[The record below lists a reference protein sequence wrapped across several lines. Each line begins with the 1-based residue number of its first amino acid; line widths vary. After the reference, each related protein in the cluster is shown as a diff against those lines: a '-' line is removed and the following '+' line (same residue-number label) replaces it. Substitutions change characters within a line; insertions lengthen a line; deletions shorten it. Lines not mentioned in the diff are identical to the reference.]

1 MGADMAKAVKLPTVG
16 LSLPTATQDQS
27 VTQDTAATLVCTTP
41 FGVLGTIDQ
50 AVPFHDSAK
59 LAGEGFDAASAKP
72 TALHVVALKQS
83 TPVRAWLSVPEVSG
97 TEAVIAHCVP
107 FQLSTRFWVRG
118 PAWLTWPAA

>member
-27 VTQDTAATLVCTTP
+27 VTQDRAARLVCTTP
-41 FGVLGTIDQ
+41 FGVLGTMDQ
-50 AVPFHDSAK
+50 VVPFHERAK
-59 LAGEGFDAASAKP
+59 LAGEGFEAASAKP

-83 TPVRAWLSVPEVSG
+83 TPVRAWLSVPDVSG

-107 FQLSTRFWVRG
+107 FQLSIMFWV
-118 PAWLTWPAA
+118 